1 VSHTATFQ
9 VEAPEKKA
17 AAPKKASKKET
28 GASNEATGPV
38 TISNDAAKTSLS
50 DNEALSALREKL
62 SGN

>member
-1 VSHTATFQ
+1 MS
-9 VEAPEKKA
+9 APESFTGHITIIRNAERYKKD
-17 AAPKKASKKET
+17 AS
-28 GASNEATGPV
+28 AVAEATGPV